1 MARWSHPARRLAPVL
16 AVLLALPVTGAPPPA
31 AAAAIQGPVVAWGYN
46 GQHQTDVPAGL
57 TDAIAIDGGGGSS
70 IALRADGVP
79 VAWGDDTTLTTI
91 PAEATGL
98 TAVSLGAGH
107 ILGLKAGGTVIAWG
121 GNNFW
126 GQRTVPPGLTDV
138 VAVSA
143 GNDFSLALRSN
154 GTIVGWGDNAYGEA
168 SSGLTDAIAIDAGT
182 DFSMALRANGTVV
195 VWGYQ
200 ALAYKQPPAGLDHVV
215 AISAGYTHCLALRD
229 DGTVVAWG
237 DTSSGLND
245 VPPGITD
252 AVGIAAGSYTSYL
265 LRATGEV
272 VAWGADQYRQ
282 VSDAPKAGVVRLG
295 AGNGHGL
302 AITTAV
308 PDTTAPTVAAK
319 SIVLRSGVALSGSAL
334 PVTLAWTGADEPGGS
349 GIGHYEIQRRVN
361 GGAWTDLSLVATGP
375 TLATTVASTGTTEFR
390 VVAVDKAD
398 NRSTPSAWSILRPAL
413 VQQRSSAITYRGTWR
428 SASSSRYSGGSV
440 RYATRSG
447 ASAKYTFTG
456 RGIALVTTRALA
468 RGKVKIY
475 IDGAATPAATIDL
488 RASRTTYRALA
499 WVKSWSVNGRHTIRI
514 VCAGTA
520 GRPRIDLD
528 AFAVLK

>member
-1 MARWSHPARRLAPVL
+1 
-16 AVLLALPVTGAPPPA
+16 
-31 AAAAIQGPVVAWGYN
+31 
-46 GQHQTDVPAGL
+46 
-57 TDAIAIDGGGGSS
+57 
-70 IALRADGVP
+70 
-79 VAWGDDTTLTTI
+79 
-91 PAEATGL
+91 
-98 TAVSLGAGH
+98 
-107 ILGLKAGGTVIAWG
+107 VIE
-121 GNNFW
+121 
-126 GQRTVPPGLTDV
+126 
-138 VAVSA
+138 VSA

-154 GTIVGWGDNAYGEA
+154 GTIVGWGDNFYGES
-168 SSGLTDAIAIDAGT
+168 SSGLTDAIAIAAGT

-237 DTSSGLND
+237 DGAGASNVEPSA
-245 VPPGITD
+245 ITD

-282 VSDAPKAGVVRLG
+282 VSDAPKAGVVKLG
-295 AGNGHGL
+295 AGNGQGL

-308 PDTTAPTVAAK
+308 PDTTAPTAATK
-319 SIVLRSGVALSGSAL
+319 SIVLRTGAALAGTAL
-334 PVTLAWTGADEPGGS
+334 PVSLSWSGSDEPGGS
-349 GIGHYEIQRRVN
+349 GIGHYEVQRRVN
-361 GGAWTDLSLVATGP
+361 GGAWTDVSAAAAGP
-375 TLATTVASTGTTEFR
+375 ALATTVASTGTTEFR
-390 VVAVDKAD
+390 VTAVDKAG
-398 NRSTPSAWSILRPAL
+398 NRSTPSAWTLLRPAL
-413 VQQRSSAITYRGTWR
+413 VQQRSSAIVYRGTWR
-428 SASSSRYSGGSV
+428 TSSSSRYSGGSV

-475 IDGAATPAATIDL
+475 LDGATTPTATVDL
-488 RASRTTYRALA
+488 RSSTTSHRVLA
-499 WVKSWSVNGRHTIRI
+499 WVKSWSVNGRHTVKI

-528 AFAVLK
+528 AFAILK

>member
-1 MARWSHPARRLAPVL
+1 MPVRGARLAVL
-16 AVLLALPVTGAPPPA
+16 AVCLALAAPLDAPPVA
-31 AAAAIQGPVVAWGYN
+31 AAAPVQGPVVAWGYN
-46 GQHQTDVPAGL
+46 GQHQTGVPSGL
-57 TDAIAIDGGGGSS
+57 SDAIAIDGGGGSS
-70 IALRADGVP
+70 VALRANGVP

-91 PAEATGL
+91 PAEAANL

-107 ILGLKAGGTVIAWG
+107 ILGLKADGTVIAWG

-126 GQRTVPPGLTDV
+126 GQRTVPPGLTGV
-138 VAVSA
+138 VAVEA
-143 GNDFSLALRSN
+143 GNDFSLALKSN
-154 GTIVGWGDNAYGEA
+154 GTIVGWGDNFYGESTSA
-168 SSGLTDAIAIDAGT
+168 LTDAIAISAGT

-200 ALAYKQPPAGLDHVV
+200 ALGYKQPPAGLDHVI
-215 AISAGYTHCLALRD
+215 AIAAGYTQCLALKD

-237 DTSSGLND
+237 DSSSGLSN

-252 AVGIAAGSYTSYL
+252 AIGIAAGAYTNYL

-272 VAWGADQYRQ
+272 VAWGSDQYRQ
-282 VSDAPKAGVVRLG
+282 VTDAPSTGAVVLA

-302 AITTAV
+302 AITV
-308 PDTTAPTVAAK
+308 PTQDTTAPTVAAK
-319 SIVLRSGVALSGSAL
+319 SIVLRSGTALSGTAL
-334 PVTLAWTGADEPGGS
+334 AVSLSWSGADETGGS
-349 GIGHYEIQRRVN
+349 GISHYEVQRRVN
-361 GGAWTDLSLVATGP
+361 GGTWANVSTTATGP
-375 TLATTVASTGTTEFR
+375 ALATTVASTGTTEFR
-390 VVAVDKAD
+390 VTAVDKAG
-398 NRSTPSAWSILRPAL
+398 NRSTPSDWAILRPAL
-413 VQQRSSAITYRGTWR
+413 VQQRSSAIVYRGTWR
-428 SASSSRYSGGSV
+428 TASSSRFSGGSV

-456 RGIALVTTRALA
+456 RGIALVTTKSSS

-475 IDGAATPAATIDL
+475 IDGATTPTATVDL
-488 RASRTTYRALA
+488 RSATTRYRVQV
-499 WVKSWSVNGRHTIRI
+499 WVKSWAVNGRHTIRI